1 MATAT
6 KSLPASSVAGIS
18 GMGERCDLGA
28 SNARRGLPFWAER
41 LPAAVKY
48 SNTGFDRF

>member
-6 KSLPASSVAGIS
+6 KSLPASSVAGVS
-18 GMGERCDLGA
+18 GLGERCHLGVR
-28 SNARRGLPFWAER
+28 NTRRGLPFWAER